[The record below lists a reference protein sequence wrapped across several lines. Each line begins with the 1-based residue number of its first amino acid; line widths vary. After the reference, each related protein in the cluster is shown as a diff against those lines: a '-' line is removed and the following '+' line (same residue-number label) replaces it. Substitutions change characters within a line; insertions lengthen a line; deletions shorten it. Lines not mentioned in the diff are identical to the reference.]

1 MARQSNS
8 PNPITLRDILGTAA
22 VQQETVLFVLVS
34 SMDLCMTWILL
45 DRGGGRFVESNP
57 VARFFLF
64 EWGPRGLV
72 YFKFAMVIVVCV
84 LAQIIARSK
93 PRAASWLL
101 KGAVVLIA
109 VVVVYSLTLLL
120 QNGNLEDI
128 DLETGTTSIRSTA
141 FV

>member
-1 MARQSNS
+1 MKTNS
-8 PNPITLRDILGTAA
+8 PNPITLREFLGTAA

-34 SMDLCMTWILL
+34 SMDLFMTWILL

-57 VARFFLF
+57 VARFFLY

-72 YFKFAMVIVVCV
+72 YFKFAMVIFVCV

-93 PRAASWLL
+93 PRVASWLL

-109 VVVVYSLTLLL
+109 FVVVYSLMLLL
-120 QNGNLEDI
+120 QNGNLEEI
-128 DLETGTTSIRSTA
+128 ELETRTMSIRRTT